1 MITIMRNPEWKS
13 IAFKIILFQLMLGF
27 ILFMMV
33 SHQLQSIKQG
43 IVDNNAALVGHLL
56 QSEPKLKDEIIPY
69 ITQGAQS
76 HVIAEG
82 RKILMQ
88 YGYDEN
94 MAVQDLNVL
103 SNSSLP
109 LSTAVVVILFAVP
122 VLLLL
127 LWEYRKVF
135 QKIRNVA
142 LAAELVVEKKFD
154 IPLVETA
161 EGDLG
166 WLGRS
171 FNMMADRLNHSLDL
185 LKQDKIFLHNLIS
198 DISHQL
204 KTPLASLIVF
214 NENLLN
220 DRNMK
225 EDMKLTFLE
234 RSRQQLDRMEWLIVS
249 LLKLARVEAGTIVFQ
264 HERINLGQVIYDA
277 TNTLQLL
284 AQQKR
289 QQIMIVGNDK
299 LYMHG
304 DNNWLNEAFI
314 NLIKNALEHNK
325 AEGTIDIRLE
335 ETPLFYNVTIT
346 DYGEGI
352 TEEDLPH
359 IFKRFYRGKNS
370 TKPQSVGIGLALAK
384 SIIEEHDGMIQVKSR
399 IGEGSTFT
407 VSFHKN

>member
-1 MITIMRNPEWKS
+1 MRNPEWKS
-13 IAFKIILFQLMLGF
+13 IAFKTIVLQLVLGLILF
-27 ILFMMV
+27 IVV

-43 IVDNNAALVGHLL
+43 IVDNNTALVGHLL

-69 ITQGAQS
+69 ITQGAQP
-76 HVIAEG
+76 HAIAEG

-88 YGYDEN
+88 YGYDESI
-94 MAVQDLNVL
+94 AIQDLDVL

-185 LKQDKIFLHNLIS
+185 LKQDKVFLHNLIS

-264 HERINLGQVIYDA
+264 RERISLGQVIYDA

-284 AQQKR
+284 AQQKK
-289 QQIMIVGNDK
+289 QQIMIDGNNK
-299 LYMHG
+299 LYIHG

-314 NLIKNALEHNK
+314 NLIKNALEHTK
-325 AEGTIDIRLE
+325 AEGTINIRLE

-352 TEEDLPH
+352 MEEDLPH
-359 IFKRFYRGKNS
+359 IFKRFYRGKTS

-399 IGEGSTFT
+399 IGKGSTFT
-407 VSFHKN
+407 ISFHKN